1 MQSLNDLL
9 RIRKQ
14 VLSLATSLALQETTE
29 KGTDYSEAIS
39 KALDEAC
46 KRLNIEHKDFIKM
59 FI

>member
-1 MQSLNDLL
+1 MNTKEILK
-9 RIRKQ
+9 IRKK
-14 VLSLATSLALQETTE
+14 VLSLATSLALQETAE

>member
-1 MQSLNDLL
+1 MNTKEILK
-9 RIRKQ
+9 IRKK
-14 VLSLATSLALQETTE
+14 VLSLATSLALQETAE
-29 KGTDYSEAIS
+29 NGTDYSEAIS

>member
-1 MQSLNDLL
+1 MNREDILKK
-9 RIRKQ
+9 RKQ
-14 VLSLATSLALQETTE
+14 VLSLATSLALQETAE
-29 KGTDYSEAIS
+29 KGIDYSEAIS